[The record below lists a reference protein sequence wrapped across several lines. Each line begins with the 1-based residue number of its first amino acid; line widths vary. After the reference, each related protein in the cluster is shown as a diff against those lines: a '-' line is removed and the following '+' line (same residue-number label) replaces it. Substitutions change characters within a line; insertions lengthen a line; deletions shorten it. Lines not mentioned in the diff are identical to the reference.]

1 MHRDIRALAAIA
13 LLALTSCVDNDQDI
27 HYIPT
32 PTEVVDEMLRLAE
45 IEEGD
50 VVYDLGSG
58 DGRIVIAA
66 ALDYGARGVGIE
78 IDEGLIERSRENARE
93 AGVENLVE
101 FRQED
106 LFETDLSDVDVLT
119 LYLGDTLNL
128 RLRKHILSQMKPG
141 SRVVSQSFDMGDWV
155 PDVEK
160 EVANRPVYKWTVP
173 ETFVPGFAN
182 PDLEPDTGNKP
193 LVR

>member
-1 MHRDIRALAAIA
+1 MTMAFRAMAATA

-78 IDEGLIERSRENARE
+78 IDEGLIERSRENARK
-93 AGVENLVE
+93 AGVEHLVE

-128 RLRKHILSQMKPG
+128 RLRKHILAQMKPG

-155 PDVEK
+155 PDVE
-160 EVANRPVYKWTVP
+160 EQVANRPVYKWTVP
-173 ETFVPGFAN
+173 ETFIPGF
-182 PDLEPDTGNKP
+182 PYTG
-193 LVR
+193 